1 MLNFVPRITS
11 IQLATIFVPC
21 LQGHIFDVIYILL
34 WNYRDTFFNLSLKV
48 LFLRWVS
55 TSCPNVEF
63 KGDDD
68 VFVNTHHLLNYLNSL
83 SGNKAK
89 DLFIGDVIHN
99 AGPHRDKKLKYYIP
113 EVVYTG
119 VYPPYAGGGGFLKEA
134 DSSTPA
140 TCP

>member
-1 MLNFVPRITS
+1 M
-11 IQLATIFVPC
+11 
-21 LQGHIFDVIYILL
+21 
-34 WNYRDTFFNLSLKV
+34 
-48 LFLRWVS
+48 
-55 TSCPNVEF
+55 F

-99 AGPHRDKKLKYYIP
+99 AGRHGDKKLKYYIR

-119 VYPPYAGGGGFLKEA
+119 ILFRRRRIPLLRPPGPETVQC
-134 DSSTPA
+134 D
-140 TCP
+140 

>member
-1 MLNFVPRITS
+1 M
-11 IQLATIFVPC
+11 
-21 LQGHIFDVIYILL
+21 
-34 WNYRDTFFNLSLKV
+34 
-48 LFLRWVS
+48 
-55 TSCPNVEF
+55 F

-119 VYPPYAGGGGFLKEA
+119 VYRLMQEEA

-140 TCP
+140 TWP

>member
-1 MLNFVPRITS
+1 MSDLSDTLKFES
-11 IQLATIFVPC
+11 EKHQ
-21 LQGHIFDVIYILL
+21 DILL
-34 WNYRDTFFNLSLKV
+34 WNYRDTFFNLSLKEV

-55 TSCPNVEF
+55 TSCPNAEFVF

-83 SGNKAK
+83 SRNKAK

-99 AGPHRDKKLKYYIP
+99 AGPHRDKKPSTTSRKLFTLASTRLMQ
-113 EVVYTG
+113 E
-119 VYPPYAGGGGFLKEA
+119 EA

-140 TCP
+140 TWP